1 MGRERGRAPPG
12 RTHGSATTTPRVRRA
27 IQESEEKN
35 TVLAKRYN
43 VSRNTIAKWKAREST
58 SDERMGPKNPC
69 SSVLTQNGEAIVLAY
84 RWRTRLS
91 LDDCLERLRRVMPQL
106 SRSALHRC
114 FERHGLGKIGR
125 TDPRPPLTSDG
136 PHRFEITANEV
147 VFPNDILGE
156 VVEVFLAVEEVSK
169 YVYAE
174 VAQATPE
181 NAAAFL
187 AHLLAEFPQMIDAIA
202 TDIRPIFVDWRAT
215 FDEDMAA
222 VGPHPFAVACR
233 ANRIVHT
240 RTPLPFQIP
249 LKPKKRSR
257 AVEIR

>member
-1 MGRERGRAPPG
+1 MGSVKSAGPTPVRPSRA
-12 RTHGSATTTPRVRRA
+12 
-27 IQESEEKN
+27 
-35 TVLAKRYN
+35 
-43 VSRNTIAKWKAREST
+43 
-58 SDERMGPKNPC
+58 MGP
-69 SSVLTQNGEAIVLAY
+69 T
-84 RWRTRLS
+84 
-91 LDDCLERLRRVMPQL
+91 
-106 SRSALHRC
+106 AL
-114 FERHGLGKIGR
+114 K
-125 TDPRPPLTSDG
+125 
-136 PHRFEITANEV
+136 ITANEV

-169 YVYAE
+169 YIYAE

-187 AHLLAEFPQMIDAIA
+187 AHLVAEFPQMIDAVA

-240 RTPLPFQIP
+240 RTPLPMDIGFDLSGGGSSQ
-249 LKPKKRSR
+249 SS
-257 AVEIR
+257 